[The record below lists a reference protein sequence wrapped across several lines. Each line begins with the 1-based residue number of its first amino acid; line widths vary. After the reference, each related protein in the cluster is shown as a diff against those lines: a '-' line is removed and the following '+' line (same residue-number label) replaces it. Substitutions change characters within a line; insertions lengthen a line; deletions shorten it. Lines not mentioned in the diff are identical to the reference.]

1 MLVAGRSSET
11 PSCYVQ
17 ELQRLHKCSVAE
29 AAVLCASTS
38 STIAYPRHM
47 SLSNVTNLCKHDV
60 ASCPITRVAQDS
72 FYAARGVSYIPSSGK
87 ATVQWLLES
96 EEKELFAAALGQ
108 RAVCNSLAARATAV
122 TVLVSANC
130 KYNVQLLDAIA
141 HLASSRC
148 CSTMD
153 VVCDSTLNCGNGL
166 KASAVWEAARFARFG
181 FLVGPDADAY
191 LKARR
196 DAFEATNS
204 KVPVIGEYGAL
215 LVVTYGTKISCT
227 DVHMHAISDDL
238 SECCSRSSNTD
249 LLSNEIQRVVANIFS
264 NANLN
269 PQSELFQPLPSCT
282 ATPFMD
288 CVSSIHREFFSIL
301 QATPEARRSSEAGE
315 ASPLKKLRQTDVYVR
330 FVPKS
335 IQCQNPVTAQTCF
348 HGMLLCYPDKLED
361 MYEFLRGARQADRN
375 PLYGIAAPNDS
386 RQEAIGIHVMVIQ
399 AHSVALD
406 DNITSYG
413 LLGSPGKR
421 LHRDGNYVMR
431 TYKQLLAI
439 TPQILEQHFLLPCTF
454 QSCIPLKEEVGY
466 AFFGA
471 LDDCYATFAEHFGGI
486 KSEARKSSPIE
497 RPSAWKFEEQGSE
510 EAALAR
516 AIGLGFGSPAMRIG
530 QLVAHVQS
538 FDDKKH
544 GCPDSLVAMLM
555 SSLSSLGPRATVF
568 EAFGMVKDIVE
579 KRDKRVNEAEE
590 KILSL
595 QEEVK
600 DLKAVVESKRKR
612 TEEEASASSSLC
624 KDTSVPSPL
633 SLSVTARN
641 RLMSALGL
649 QKGSGGVIIK
659 APVNTN
665 GGTESVA
672 SKLTKLVSAALK
684 LHNVDRNVL
693 DACKTACTSVGE
705 EGGTQLRIETVA
717 RAIVGM
723 STQTE
728 LYVAVIGTAVGT
740 TDCSTQSETRTTFHH
755 VSRDGGVRQVS
766 LCTVMETAFLG
777 MVVLN
782 HMKDRDECCWYK
794 MGE

>member
-1 MLVAGRSSET
+1 
-11 PSCYVQ
+11 
-17 ELQRLHKCSVAE
+17 
-29 AAVLCASTS
+29 
-38 STIAYPRHM
+38 M
-47 SLSNVTNLCKHDV
+47 SLSSVTNLCKHDV
-60 ASCPITRVAQDS
+60 ASCPITRVAQDG
-72 FYAARGVSYIPSSGK
+72 FYAARGVSYIPNSGK

-96 EEKELFAAALGQ
+96 EEKELLAAALGQ

-122 TVLVSANC
+122 TVLASANC
-130 KYNVQLLDAIA
+130 KWLVQLLDAIA
-141 HLASSRC
+141 HIASSRC
-148 CSTMD
+148 CSTTD
-153 VVCDSTLNCGNGL
+153 VVCDSTLNCRNGL
-166 KASAVWEAARFARFG
+166 KASVVWEAARFARFG

-191 LKARR
+191 LKGRR
-196 DAFEATNS
+196 DAFAATDS
-204 KVPVIGEYGAL
+204 KVPVIGEYDAL
-215 LVVTYGTKISCT
+215 LVVAYGTKISCT
-227 DVHMHAISDDL
+227 DVHLHAISDDL

-249 LLSNEIQRVVANIFS
+249 LLSNEIQRVIAHMFS
-264 NANLN
+264 NANVHA
-269 PQSELFQPLPSCT
+269 QSELFQPLPSCT
-282 ATPFMD
+282 ANPFMD
-288 CVSSIHREFFSIL
+288 YVSSIHREFFSIL
-301 QATPEARRSSEAGE
+301 EATPEARRSSEAGE
-315 ASPLKKLRQTDVYVR
+315 ASLKKLRQTDVYVR

-361 MYEFLRGARQADRN
+361 MYEFLSAARQTDRN
-375 PLYGIAAPNDS
+375 PIYGIAAPNDS

-431 TYKQLLAI
+431 TYKQLLSI

-471 LDDCYATFAEHFGGI
+471 LDDCYATFAEHFGDI
-486 KSEARKSSPIE
+486 KSETRKSSTIE
-497 RPSAWKFEEQGSE
+497 RPSTWEFEEQCPE

-530 QLVAHVQS
+530 QLVAHIQS
-538 FDDKKH
+538 FDDEKH
-544 GCPDSLVAMLM
+544 ACPDSLVAMLM

-595 QEEVK
+595 QAEVK
-600 DLKAVVESKRKR
+600 DLQAVAEGKRKR
-612 TEEEASASSSLC
+612 TEEEASVSSSLC
-624 KDTSVPSPL
+624 KDTTVPSPL

-649 QKGSGGVIIK
+649 QKGHGGVIIK

-665 GGTESVA
+665 GDTESVA
-672 SKLTKLVSAALK
+672 SKLTKLVSAALN

-705 EGGTQLRIETVA
+705 EGGTQTRIESVA

-723 STQTE
+723 STQIE
-728 LYVAVIGTAVGT
+728 LYVAVIGTPVST
-740 TDCSTQSETRTTFHH
+740 TDCSTQSATQPTFHH

-766 LCTVMETAFLG
+766 LCAVMETASLG

-782 HMKDRDECCWYK
+782 HMKDKDECCWYK